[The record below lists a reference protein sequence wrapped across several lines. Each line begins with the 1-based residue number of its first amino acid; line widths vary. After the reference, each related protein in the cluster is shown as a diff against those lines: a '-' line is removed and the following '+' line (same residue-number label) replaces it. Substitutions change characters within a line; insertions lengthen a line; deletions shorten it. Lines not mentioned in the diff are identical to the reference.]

1 MEHMPKISV
10 KKSKRKHWVSLF
22 FDKII
27 AVYFDF
33 FGTEYIS
40 LEVLSKIKGKSITDN
55 MFRIQDNDTI
65 MCEFYCIT
73 FIEYMLSGKTL
84 LGYTNLFSPNGY
96 K

>member
-1 MEHMPKISV
+1 MPKISV

-22 FDKII
+22 FEKII

>member
-33 FGTEYIS
+33 FGTEYIL

>member
-1 MEHMPKISV
+1 MEHMPKISM